1 MKLERVLLGILSI
14 LSLLL
19 TIHAMQLR
27 HEKKQDV
34 GVVYLQDFNAS
45 LRAQQ
50 ADEVCEAWAQLFH
63 KIWIDN
69 PVYVEGTVFKMDE
82 YARLD
87 SLANIEMTDMYAY
100 WSDED
105 SITYR
110 RRQRMIQPDEYPYQP
125 Q

>member
-14 LSLLL
+14 LCLLL
-19 TIHAMQLR
+19 AIHAMQLK

-50 ADEVCEAWAQLFH
+50 ADEVCEAWAVLFH
-63 KIWIDN
+63 RIWIDN
-69 PVYVEGTVFKMDE
+69 PVYVEDRVFKMDE
-82 YARLD
+82 YAHLD
-87 SLANIEMTDMYAY
+87 SLAQIELTDMYAY

-105 SITYR
+105 SITYC
-110 RRQRMIQPDEYPYQP
+110 RRQRLAQPDECPQQP

>member
-1 MKLERVLLGILSI
+1 MKAERIIIGVLAI

-19 TIHAMQLR
+19 TIHVMQIKY
-27 HEKKQDV
+27 EKKQDV

-45 LRAQQ
+45 VRAQQ

-63 KIWIDN
+63 HMWIDN
-69 PVYVEGTVFKMDE
+69 PAYVEGTVFEMQE
-82 YARLD
+82 YKHLD

>member
-14 LSLLL
+14 LCLLL
-19 TIHAMQLR
+19 AIHAMQLK

-45 LRAQQ
+45 VRAQQ

-63 KIWIDN
+63 RMWIDN
-69 PVYVEGTVFKMDE
+69 PAYVEDVVFKMSE
-82 YARLD
+82 YAHLD

-105 SITYR
+105 SITYK
-110 RRQRMIQPDEYPYQP
+110 RRQRMVQPDEYPCQP

>member
-1 MKLERVLLGILSI
+1 MKAERIIIGILAI

-19 TIHAMQLR
+19 TIHVMQIKY
-27 HEKKQDV
+27 EKKQDV

-45 LRAQQ
+45 VRAQQ
-50 ADEVCEAWAQLFH
+50 ADEVCEAWACLFH
-63 KIWIDN
+63 RMWIDN
-69 PVYVEGTVFKMDE
+69 PTYVEDVVFKMSE
-82 YARLD
+82 YAHLD

-110 RRQRMIQPDEYPYQP
+110 RRMRTVQPDEYPYQP